1 MKPQMNRRVL
11 ACDPGFERLGI
22 AVLEKQ
28 SGKETV
34 LYSDC
39 LRTSPSIS
47 FPERLAQLGADI
59 ETLIATWQPS
69 CMALEDIFFEKN
81 AKTAMGVAQVRG
93 MLAYI
98 AAIHGME
105 VESYTPL
112 QVKVAITG
120 YGKSSKEQ
128 VGSMVV
134 RLVSLPARQRL
145 DDEMDAIAVG
155 LTALASARYPHTGKE

>member
-34 LYSDC
+34 LHSDC

-47 FPERLAQLGADI
+47 FPKRLAQLGADI

-98 AAIHGME
+98 AGAIQRSA
-105 VESYTPL
+105 SY
-112 QVKVAITG
+112 
-120 YGKSSKEQ
+120 SK
-128 VGSMVV
+128 
-134 RLVSLPARQRL
+134 
-145 DDEMDAIAVG
+145 DEFETFISQTEFKDYEIKDTDMGFSIY
-155 LTALASARYPHTGKE
+155 LKK